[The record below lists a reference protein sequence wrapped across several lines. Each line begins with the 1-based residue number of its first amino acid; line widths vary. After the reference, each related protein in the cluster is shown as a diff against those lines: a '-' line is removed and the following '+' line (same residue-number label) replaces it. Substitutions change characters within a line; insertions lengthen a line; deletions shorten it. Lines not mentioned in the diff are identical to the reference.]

1 LNIEK
6 ALKREKKHIKRFYII
21 MIILEII
28 MPLAVYLTGL
38 TTLFYLSY
46 LLFMEL
52 LIVAV
57 IINKINY
64 TRLKFFCSNNRLKF
78 RSGVLSKEN
87 LIFCDK
93 VILVHTEK
101 IEENM
106 DIIIITSV
114 NFKNRG
120 LKIINNSFFKK
131 YSLISKEYLK
141 IKNANPETLYYYQII
156 KRGGLKK
163 YILLDTIYKNCVK
176 AEYTNQGIQNIK
188 IARGQTLV

>member
-1 LNIEK
+1 MNIEK
-6 ALKREKKHIKRFYII
+6 ALKREKKQIKRFYII

-38 TTLFYLSY
+38 TTFFYLSY

-64 TRLKFFCSNNRLKF
+64 TRLKFFYSNNRLKF
-78 RSGVLSKEN
+78 RSGIFSKES

-101 IEENM
+101 MEENM
-106 DIIIITSV
+106 DIILITSV

-120 LKIINNSFFKK
+120 LKIITNSFLKK

-141 IKNANPETLYYYQII
+141 IKNANPETLYFYQII

-176 AEYTNQGIQNIK
+176 AEYTNEGIQNIK